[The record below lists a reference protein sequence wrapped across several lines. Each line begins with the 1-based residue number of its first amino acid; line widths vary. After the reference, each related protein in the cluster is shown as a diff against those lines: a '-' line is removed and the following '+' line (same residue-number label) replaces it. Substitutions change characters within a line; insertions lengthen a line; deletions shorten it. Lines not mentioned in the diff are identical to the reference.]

1 MKKKTIFFSIWLI
14 SIFAS
19 IIWTHENPENIEFF
33 KNYIKKNK
41 NIQTEV
47 IQSEEKKIIAN
58 SFLINLTKELSLS
71 EKTAFLV
78 HPNNSKFDPEKLVV
92 YSQNGFVLKKL
103 ESTKINL
110 PNTFTLQRNGGVKTV
125 FFLDEIL
132 KSSIFLN

>member
-1 MKKKTIFFSIWLI
+1 MQKLSLKIHEKKAIFFSIWLI

-58 SFLINLTKELSLS
+58 SFLINLTKN
-71 EKTAFLV
+71 F
-78 HPNNSKFDPEKLVV
+78 HC
-92 YSQNGFVLKKL
+92 QKKQL
-103 ESTKINL
+103 
-110 PNTFTLQRNGGVKTV
+110 F
-125 FFLDEIL
+125 
-132 KSSIFLN
+132 